1 MLTTLRKWGNSSGII
16 IPKKILESMNLS
28 PGDEMSLSIDD
39 EKLIIKKNQKT
50 SEDDMSYYILKDLME
65 QGYEG
70 EDLLNKFKYTKK
82 QFPNA
87 VERMVQEAVKE
98 YEEGETISLEEFFN
112 D

>member
-1 MLTTLRKWGNSSGII
+1 MFIQSIIKKECVIMLTTLRKWGNSSGII

-82 QFPNA
+82 QFHLTRN
-87 VERMVQEAVKE
+87 V
-98 YEEGETISLEEFFN
+98 
-112 D
+112 